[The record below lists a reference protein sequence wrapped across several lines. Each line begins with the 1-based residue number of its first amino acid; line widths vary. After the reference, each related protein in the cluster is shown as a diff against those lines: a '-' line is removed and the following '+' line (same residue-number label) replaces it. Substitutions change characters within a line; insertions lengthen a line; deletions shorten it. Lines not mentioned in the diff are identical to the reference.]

1 MCLKLEK
8 LCTCTVIRNIVEFRI
23 IFLRMMMCVI
33 VLHQGGNTVDLEAGH
48 NHFYVDQG
56 HLVVGRGRGSDVI
69 LVAQIDAGIYC

>member
-1 MCLKLEK
+1 
-8 LCTCTVIRNIVEFRI
+8 
-23 IFLRMMMCVI
+23 MMMCVI